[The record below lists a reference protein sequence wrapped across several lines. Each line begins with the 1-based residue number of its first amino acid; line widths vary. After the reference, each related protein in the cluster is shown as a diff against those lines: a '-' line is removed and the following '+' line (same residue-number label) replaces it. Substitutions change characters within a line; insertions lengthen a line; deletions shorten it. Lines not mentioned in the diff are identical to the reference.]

1 MATQVPDVEL
11 PENVTRDDVERVIK
25 ELENANYKYRT
36 VQGVASAAGLEQ
48 KTVKRIIDWL
58 GDEGVVMQSS
68 GDDPDGNALYTT
80 RSHYRQKSSFWE
92 RFRASLR
99 NRAD

>member
-1 MATQVPDVEL
+1 MPTQVPNVEL
-11 PENVTRDDVERVIK
+11 PEGITRDNVKRVID
-25 ELENANYKYRT
+25 ELENAVYKYRT
-36 VQGVASAAGLEQ
+36 VQGIASATGLEQ

-68 GDDPDGNALYTT
+68 VDDPDGNALYTT
-80 RSHYRQKSSFWE
+80 RSHFRQKSSFWE
-92 RFRASLR
+92 RLRASLR